1 MEEKVT
7 GVVGKYVATLMHS
20 RTQAHVFHLQT
31 VSYTSH
37 KALNEYYEK
46 IIDIVDRYAEVY
58 QGKYGVIRGY
68 VASNLILENPVEI
81 NNYFEE
87 LSKFINGVDTVIGD
101 EGSFLSGGQR
111 QRVGIARAIYHSRDI
126 MVLDEATT
134 GLDTK
139 LEEEI
144 IQSVYDLCKD
154 KTLFII
160 SHNHKI
166 LSRCNKIL
174 QIKDGKIKELQ
185 LNL

>member
-1 MEEKVT
+1 MKNISFISQDISLFNESIKQNIILDENIVDEEK
-7 GVVGKYVATLMHS
+7 
-20 RTQAHVFHLQT
+20 
-31 VSYTSH
+31 
-37 KALNEYYEK
+37 LNESLTK
-46 IIDIVDRYAEVY
+46 S
-58 QGKYGVIRGY
+58 GLSK
-68 VASNLILENPVEI
+68 
-81 NNYFEE
+81 E

>member
-1 MEEKVT
+1 MKNISFISQDISLFNESIKQNIVLDEYNIDEEK
-7 GVVGKYVATLMHS
+7 
-20 RTQAHVFHLQT
+20 
-31 VSYTSH
+31 
-37 KALNEYYEK
+37 LNESLTK
-46 IIDIVDRYAEVY
+46 S
-58 QGKYGVIRGY
+58 GLSK
-68 VASNLILENPVEI
+68 
-81 NNYFEE
+81 E
-87 LSKFINGVDTVIGD
+87 LTKFINGVETIIGD

-134 GLDTK
+134 GLDGK

-166 LSRCNKIL
+166 LSGCNKVSVTVWWA
-174 QIKDGKIKELQ
+174 
-185 LNL
+185 

>member
-46 IIDIVDRYAEVY
+46 IIDLVDRYAEVY

-87 LSKFINGVDTVIGD
+87 LSKFINKVSKMLPED
-101 EGSFLSGGQR
+101 SFLKSIEDE
-111 QRVGIARAIYHSRDI
+111 IAELIY
-126 MVLDEATT
+126 TT
-134 GLDTK
+134 KYL
-139 LEEEI
+139 L
-144 IQSVYDLCKD
+144 
-154 KTLFII
+154 TL
-160 SHNHKI
+160 S
-166 LSRCNKIL
+166 
-174 QIKDGKIKELQ
+174 
-185 LNL
+185 